1 MRGVRG
7 LPTLA
12 DLQMRRRAV
21 PKHAMPSQLQ
31 ERQAERASAV
41 KREAEF
47 RTAIWIRDR
56 GRCRCCG
63 RVVLKTMTLDPRQGH
78 VHHIHGRGK
87 GLRHELRTALL
98 LCAFPCHERVTGAV
112 GKPRLRIVGRRTFML
127 NGTRLI
133 DANYGVMFRED
144 K

>member
-1 MRGVRG
+1 MPGVRD
-7 LPTLA
+7 LPSLA
-12 DLQMRRRAV
+12 QIQALRRAT
-21 PKHAMPSQLQ
+21 PKGAAPSRLE
-31 ERQAERASAV
+31 ERQIKRKSAA

-47 RTAIWIRDR
+47 RAAVWYRDC
-56 GRCRCCG
+56 GRCRGCG
-63 RVVLKTMTLDPRQGH
+63 RVVLKTIALDPRQGH

-87 GLRHELRTALL
+87 GLRYELRAALL
-98 LCAFPCHERVTGAV
+98 LCASPCHERVTGAV